1 MNGFEAVK
9 EELSFAIFS
18 VERDTDK
25 TDDSISEA
33 ENFARIKKCIQA
45 ARLAKSIK
53 CTSNSFKHRG
63 ACQQCDQIGL
73 LLKVFWEKFS
83 CKSSPNI
90 YFLMR

>member
-53 CTSNSFKHRG
+53 EYKRDIRDRRKQG
-63 ACQQCDQIGL
+63 
-73 LLKVFWEKFS
+73 
-83 CKSSPNI
+83 
-90 YFLMR
+90 RR